1 MKRNI
6 FSRIRKM
13 AAGMAAGALALIW
26 WAVLYPELCFPQ
38 DTYDVIYDETKTEEV
53 CEEELFRQLMKA
65 GGEEIVIESR
75 LWEWM
80 KKRSLSVK

>member
-1 MKRNI
+1 MKRNL
-6 FSRIRKM
+6 FSRSRDM

-26 WAVLYPELCFPQ
+26 WIALYPELCFPQ
-38 DTYDVIYDETKTEEV
+38 DTYDVIYDEARTEEV

-65 GGEEIVIESR
+65 DGEEIVIGSR

-80 KKRSLSVK
+80 KKRSLNVK